1 MFKGVNSPVITILK
15 DDGSIDY
22 GNMERHINH
31 LIEAGL
37 NGLLFLGSLGEFYAG
52 GDWCRTY
59 RGSRDRSPR

>member
-31 LIEAGL
+31 LIEAAVSVSSMHSVTQR
-37 NGLLFLGSLGEFYAG
+37 NA
-52 GDWCRTY
+52 R
-59 RGSRDRSPR
+59 